1 MVSSSGDQESIWWAE
16 RAQGVYPA
24 QEVWIDMKMHI
35 VALCVLWVESTLSN
49 FWVLPCSKSC
59 GSIVIRIGQLI
70 YLLITVIL
78 HVMSIFIPIC
88 CMAMSEVL
96 LVVYIFC
103 QDYPVLNSYFGNDL
117 AMNIMS
123 HLTNDISMAVGLSRD
138 SGIENPCSNTWAQNS
153 SSLCLYS
160 DGCCGIVVLS
170 VGFGPLKEMMGE

>member
-59 GSIVIRIGQLI
+59 GSIVIRIGQRI

-103 QDYPVLNSYFGNDL
+103 QDYPVLNSYFGNEHYVP
-117 AMNIMS
+117 S
-123 HLTNDISMAVGLSRD
+123 HKWHLNGSWTF
-138 SGIENPCSNTWAQNS
+138 T
-153 SSLCLYS
+153 
-160 DGCCGIVVLS
+160 
-170 VGFGPLKEMMGE
+170 GFWDRKPLLKYLGSKLI